1 MWLEDKD
8 IKQIF
13 LKDFSLQLKS
23 YMDTEKDFTIYQA
36 FN

>member
-13 LKDFSLQLKS
+13 LKDLSLQLKP